1 MLKKDQAQ
9 EVLSAVNKQ
18 QYSQQ
23 KMNTKHV
30 IVSNR
35 LQKKKKGKI
44 VSYSNCCSKYI
55 FVKVIDSLTLNTF
68 QRESMETSYNRQ

>member
-35 LQKKKKGKI
+35 LQKKKKKVKLYLI
-44 VSYSNCCSKYI
+44 QIAVQNI
-55 FVKVIDSLTLNTF
+55 FL
-68 QRESMETSYNRQ
+68 

>member
-35 LQKKKKGKI
+35 LQKKKKLYLI
-44 VSYSNCCSKYI
+44 QIAVQNI
-55 FVKVIDSLTLNTF
+55 FLWKWLIRWL
-68 QRESMETSYNRQ
+68 